1 MLHLF
6 TYLKKFNE
14 LRSLCDIDLSTI
26 PTSQLA
32 EEADKICQHHKDKS
46 IFLGYLEPWILDG
59 KHEVRLRYL
68 IRKFPVYLVCFHPES
83 LPFSWKNEIDTV
95 YLEESKKDT
104 SYQDGHSKT
113 INNGSIV

>member
-6 TYLKKFNE
+6 TYLKSFCE
-14 LRSLCDIDLSTI
+14 LRTLCDIDLSTI
-26 PTSQLA
+26 PTVQLA
-32 EEADKICQHHKDKS
+32 DEADKICQHHKDKV

-68 IRKFPVYLVCFHPES
+68 IRKFKTYLVCFHPES

-95 YLEESKKDT
+95 YMEKGK
-104 SYQDGHSKT
+104 DGHSET
-113 INNGSIV
+113 LDNGSSV